1 MWGFQFLLVLLLAV
15 MVVVTGCQAVR
26 LPNATP
32 ENQMISITTVIDVV
46 GMVDDHTIMNW
57 DLSNQYQGQGILKTG
72 EVIGSLMYSDLVMT
86 NGGHLMMNKHFD
98 FDSSNQERGND
109 NLESTKVI
117 TYESVEGSHLFA
129 DEILTMSNAGNYTA
143 SDGVISCV
151 FGGSS
156 SMIPAFCNTVTVRS
170 TLINVNSAQISTSVK
185 SRMASASGRTP
196 AGLSY
201 HIDLTPNPVSGLGS
215 AVGSA
220 RTEFTITSLEAG
232 GNSPDI
238 WNRTSAENSVSD
250 KSHVTGGI
258 IHFSKAFDYGS
269 GIQP

>member
-1 MWGFQFLLVLLLAV
+1 MWGFQFLFVLLLAV
-15 MVVVTGCQAVR
+15 AVLITGCQAVR

-32 ENQMISITTVIDVV
+32 ENQMISITTLIDVV
-46 GMVDDHTIMNW
+46 GMVDDHTTMNW
-57 DLSNQYQGQGILKTG
+57 DLSNRYQDLGILKSG
-72 EVIGSLMYSDLVMT
+72 EIIGSLMYSDSVMT
-86 NGGHLMMNKHFD
+86 NGGHLMMNKRYD
-98 FDSSNQERGND
+98 FDSSNQGRGNN

-129 DEILTMSNAGNYTA
+129 DEMLTMSTAGNYTA
-143 SDGVISCV
+143 SDGAISCV

-170 TLINVNSAQISTSVK
+170 TLINVNSAQISTSAQA
-185 SRMASASGRTP
+185 RMASDSGSIP

-201 HIDLTPNPVSGLGS
+201 HIDLTPNSVSGLGS

-220 RTEFTITSLEAG
+220 RTEFTITSLEAR

-238 WNRTSAENSVSD
+238 WNQTSSDNSVSD

-258 IHFSKAFDYGS
+258 IHFSKAFNYGS